1 MQQKANYPN
10 YNLSAGEV
18 EYAGEMQKIASYL
31 FNNVD
36 TVQPVE
42 VVSVAQSEQ
51 GQNVYVNVKP
61 VLQQNTTTGADIPIT
76 DADIIYN
83 VPLMMFYGNGCEFS
97 FTVTAG
103 DKGLLIASKF
113 DISVYKKLKKTAPLG
128 GLKMFRFN
136 SSFYLP
142 FDFAP
147 HGNNI
152 VIRNQDTKIEVMP
165 KSIIITTT
173 DATINASNSIVA
185 TTKTATINAQEVN
198 LGGTGGQPI
207 ARVGDAVQVN
217 VTSGSSAGT
226 WSGTITAGSS
236 VSKST

>member
-42 VVSVAQSEQ
+42 VVGVVQSEQ
-51 GQNVYVNVKP
+51 QQNVFVNVKP
-61 VLQQNTTTGADIPIT
+61 VLQQETTTGDKIPLT

-97 FTVTAG
+97 FTVTKG

-113 DISVYKKLKKTAPLG
+113 DISVYKKLKATAPLG
-128 GLKMFRFN
+128 SLKMFRFN

-147 HGNNI
+147 HGNNVI
-152 VIRNQDTKIEVMP
+152 IRNQNTKIEVQP
-165 KSIIITTT
+165 KVVIINTQ
-173 DATINASNSIVA
+173 
-185 TTKTATINAQEVN
+185 TATINAQAFN
-198 LGGTGGQPI
+198 LGGEG
-207 ARVGDAVQVN
+207 V
-217 VTSGSSAGT
+217 
-226 WSGTITAGSS
+226 
-236 VSKST
+236 